1 VTALVVARFA
11 AAGLILAGAAGLAAA
26 VRLPLGASVGD
37 GRAQATEE
45 QPMLVV
51 EVPDSLVARVV
62 GGHPFRPDRR
72 AAPNRYEPSPTG
84 GDEVAAPP
92 PVRPALRV
100 AGLLWGN
107 VPRVVLE
114 GVPGR
119 EGGVILAV
127 GDTAGGL
134 RVRRL
139 ESGRA
144 VIAGYDTTWVLTPR
158 GLW

>member
-11 AAGLILAGAAGLAAA
+11 AAGLVLAGAAGLAAA
-26 VRLPLGASVGD
+26 VRFPLGATAGD
-37 GRAQATEE
+37 GRDRATEE
-45 QPMLVV
+45 RPVLSV

-72 AAPNRYEPSPTG
+72 AAPNGYEPSPT
-84 GDEVAAPP
+84 DWEEVVAPP
-92 PVRPALRV
+92 PLRPALRV
-100 AGLLWGN
+100 AGLLWGS
-107 VPRVVLE
+107 VPRMVLE

-119 EGGVILAV
+119 EGAVILAE

-139 ESGRA
+139 EPGRA

>member
-1 VTALVVARFA
+1 MTALVAARLA
-11 AAGLILAGAAGLAAA
+11 AAALVLAGAAGVAAA
-26 VRLPLGASVGD
+26 VRLPLGAAVGG
-37 GRAQATEE
+37 GRARATEE
-45 QPMLVV
+45 RPVLAV

-72 AAPNRYEPSPTG
+72 SAPNRYEPSPMGREAITS
-84 GDEVAAPP
+84 PP
-92 PVRPALRV
+92 PLRPALRL
-100 AGLLWGN
+100 AGLLWGS

-119 EGGVILAV
+119 EGAVILAA

-139 ESGRA
+139 EPGRA
-144 VIAGYDTTWVLTPR
+144 VIAGHDTTWVLTPR

>member
-1 VTALVVARFA
+1 VTAAVVARFA
-11 AAGLILAGAAGLAAA
+11 AVSLVLTGAAGLAAA

-37 GRAQATEE
+37 GLALATEE
-45 QPMLVV
+45 RPMITV
-51 EVPDSLVARVV
+51 EVPDSIVARVV
-62 GGHPFRPDRR
+62 GSHPFRPDRR
-72 AAPNRYEPSPTG
+72 AAPNRYEPSPMG
-84 GDEVAAPP
+84 GDAAAAPTP
-92 PVRPALRV
+92 LRPALRL
-100 AGLLWGN
+100 AGLLWGS

-119 EGGVILAV
+119 EGGVILAA

-139 ESGRA
+139 GPGRA

>member
-1 VTALVVARFA
+1 VTALIVARFA
-11 AAGLILAGAAGLAAA
+11 AAGLVLAGAAGLVAA
-26 VRLPLGASVGD
+26 VRFPLGASAGD
-37 GRAQATEE
+37 GRVRAAEE
-45 QPMLVV
+45 RPSIAV
-51 EVPDSLVARVV
+51 EVPDSLIPRVV

-72 AAPNRYEPSPTG
+72 AAPNRYEPSPMG
-84 GDEVAAPP
+84 GEVLAATPP
-92 PVRPALRV
+92 IRPALRV
-100 AGLLWGN
+100 AGLLWGS

-119 EGGVILAV
+119 EGAVILAA

-139 ESGRA
+139 DPGRA

>member
-1 VTALVVARFA
+1 MTALVVSRFA

-26 VRLPLGASVGD
+26 VRFPLDASVGD
-37 GRAQATEE
+37 GRALATDE
-45 QPMLVV
+45 QPVLAV

-72 AAPNRYEPSPTG
+72 PAPNRYEPSPMG
-84 GDEVAAPP
+84 GEAIAPP
-92 PVRPALRV
+92 PPLRPALRV
-100 AGLLWGN
+100 AGLLWGS

-119 EGGVILAV
+119 EGAVILAA

-139 ESGRA
+139 EPERA